1 MKFMKTSIFAASALA
16 ITVTAGVVWAQDSAD
31 AALDDRE
38 LLTTVSDHWRIHLL
52 HDMREGLFVQVQE
65 ILQANAAGDMA
76 TVEALATERG
86 KAHFAHMDPDMMA
99 ELPDG
104 MKGMGKA
111 MHLAFDDVATAARE
125 TGDSA
130 AVSGAVSDLMMACTA
145 CHLTYKLND

>member
-1 MKFMKTSIFAASALA
+1 MKFTKTTIFAAAVTA
-16 ITVTAGVVWAQDSAD
+16 MGVTAGMVWAQNEMA
-31 AALDDRE
+31 DDRE

-99 ELPDG
+99 ELPDQ
-104 MKGMGKA
+104 MKGMGRA

-125 TGDSA
+125 TGDPA